1 MTTPTGSSQ
10 EPLKSRLN
18 HMNALEELRRSF
30 RPDRVTALFVGE
42 SAPASGSF
50 FYSGNSTLFREMKKA
65 FGNADSFL
73 DDFKMKG
80 FYLDDLSLTPINK
93 LSSRERNRHRREAIA
108 GFTERLFQYK
118 PKAIVIVMRAIV
130 PMIREAMDNAGIS
143 YEPSCVCHPAF
154 GNSRRFQSEMM
165 KVIPQLLHA
174 ER

>member
-93 LSSRERNRHRREAIA
+93 LSTPERNRHRREAIA

-118 PKAIVIVMRAIV
+118 PKAIVIVMR
-130 PMIREAMDNAGIS
+130 AMDNAGIS